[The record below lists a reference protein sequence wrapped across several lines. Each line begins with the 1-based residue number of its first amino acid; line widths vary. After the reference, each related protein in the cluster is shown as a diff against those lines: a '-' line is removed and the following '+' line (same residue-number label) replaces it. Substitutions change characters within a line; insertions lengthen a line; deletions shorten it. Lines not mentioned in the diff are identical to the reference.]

1 MARKEFHVYLLAYNL
16 TRKLQCEA
24 SEQHDVL
31 PIALSFKST
40 IQHLSYFVFIIA
52 FAANEQRRL
61 FYRQLITLIKIFAVV
76 PPCFKVWRQLRSLYA
91 NLKNIT
97 SLNLPTWQIG

>member
-16 TRKLQCEA
+16 IRKLQCEA

-31 PIALSFKST
+31 PIALSFKAT
-40 IQHLSYFVFIIA
+40 IQHLSHFVFIIA

-61 FYRQLITLIKIFAVV
+61 FYRQLITLIKIFAVET
-76 PPCFKVWRQLRSLYA
+76 PFFRA
-91 NLKNIT
+91 
-97 SLNLPTWQIG
+97 G